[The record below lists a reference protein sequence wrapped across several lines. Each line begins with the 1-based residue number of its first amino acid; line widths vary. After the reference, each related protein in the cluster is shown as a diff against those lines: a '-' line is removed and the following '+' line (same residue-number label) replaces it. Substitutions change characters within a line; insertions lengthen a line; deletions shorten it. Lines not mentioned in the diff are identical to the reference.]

1 MFKVNN
7 KNTRTTSNVDFEQGN
22 VSWGSFKSVRVTLQI
37 TSARG
42 GRGSKYKGGGSGG
55 LKNVLGQKWQLV
67 ITSYGCPKQN
77 VFAPYLNIVDTG
89 ATTLKKIRKANQGHF
104 TTTQSRNIQRYLF
117 ETSLI

>member
-1 MFKVNN
+1 MLTLN
-7 KNTRTTSNVDFEQGN
+7 KGMLAGAVLNPLELHC
-22 VSWGSFKSVRVTLQI
+22 KSQV
-37 TSARG
+37 RG
-42 GRGSKYKGGGSGG
+42 GGGGPNIKGGSGG